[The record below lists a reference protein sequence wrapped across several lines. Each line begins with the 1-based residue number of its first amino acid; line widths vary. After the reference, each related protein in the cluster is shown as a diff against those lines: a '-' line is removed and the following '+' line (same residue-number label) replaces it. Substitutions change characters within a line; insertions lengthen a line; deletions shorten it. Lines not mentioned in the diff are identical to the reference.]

1 MDKCSDKISAI
12 GKEIQVTEYNDCA
25 SISWEDRA
33 VAERTEN
40 LFMRRPRSTRPLA
53 RIRLEA
59 IAPNPSQP
67 RQLFPESS
75 IIELAGSIRRYG
87 LLSPLIVRRLA
98 ADRYELI
105 AGERRLRALKLLG
118 EEETDAI
125 VMTTDDRESA
135 LIALIENLQREN
147 LSFFEEAEAYQ
158 ALLSEHGLSREE
170 LAGRLSRSPSS
181 VANRLR
187 LLKLPP
193 AVRAG
198 ISIGGLTERHARA
211 LLRLSSEEDQMQALD
226 KAVRNQMNVRS
237 LEQLIERMIRDRAA
251 PRRSVRIACRDH
263 RLYVNAMLDTVRAL
277 RESGAGVISTVTD
290 RPDATEI
297 TVLIPRT
304 PAAARE
310 DS

>member
-1 MDKCSDKISAI
+1 
-12 GKEIQVTEYNDCA
+12 
-25 SISWEDRA
+25 
-33 VAERTEN
+33 VAERREIP
-40 LFMRRPRSTRPLA
+40 FIRRAAGARPHV
-53 RIRLEA
+53 RIRLDA
-59 IAPNPSQP
+59 IVPNPSQP
-67 RQLFPESS
+67 RRTFSEGS

-105 AGERRLRALKLLG
+105 AGERRLRALRLLG
-118 EEETDAI
+118 EETADAV
-125 VMTTDDRESA
+125 VMTADDRESA

-158 ALLSEHGLSREE
+158 ALIEQHGLSREE
-170 LAGRLSRSPSS
+170 LAGRLSRSQSA

-187 LLKLPP
+187 LLRLPP
-193 AVRAG
+193 AVRTG
-198 ISIGGLTERHARA
+198 VVIGGLTERHARA
-211 LLRLSSEEDQMQALD
+211 LLRLSSEQDQMQAVD
-226 KAVRNQMNVRS
+226 KAVRNQLTVRAM
-237 LEQLIERMIRDRAA
+237 EQMIERMISKSAL
-251 PRRSVRIACRDH
+251 PQKSVRIACRDH

-277 RESGAGVISTVTD
+277 RESGAGIISTVTD
-290 RPDATEI
+290 RADATEI